1 MTKSI
6 RIVCLLV
13 AGVAT
18 TSCATNVSEVVKS
31 VVETAP
37 EWYEE
42 RRTEVAGEGYP
53 DVRKVPVAP
62 KDIISVNEVR
72 QATEDLL
79 AEAEKLEAD
88 PMATSPAE
96 EEREDPATWA
106 ARVRAEI
113 AEGESS

>member
-1 MTKSI
+1 MIKSI

-37 EWYEE
+37 DWYEE

-62 KDIISVNEVR
+62 EKVISVKDVQE
-72 QATEDLL
+72 ATEDLL
-79 AEAEKLEAD
+79 SEAEKLEAD

-96 EEREDPATWA
+96 EDREDPATWA
-106 ARVRAEI
+106 ARIRAEI